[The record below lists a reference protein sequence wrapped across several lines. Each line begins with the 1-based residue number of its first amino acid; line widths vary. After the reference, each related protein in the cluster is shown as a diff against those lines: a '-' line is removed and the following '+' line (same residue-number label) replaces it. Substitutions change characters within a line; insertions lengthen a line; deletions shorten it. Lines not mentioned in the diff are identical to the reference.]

1 MAERRKHKRWSRRV
15 RVRYWPKGFPSKATS
30 GYTSDLSEGGT
41 FVVADRPLRQGSRV
55 QIEFLTDD
63 GGFLLEGIVARSLT
77 YPRELLKV
85 RTAGM
90 GIRFLTVRELVG
102 ELFPTAAT
110 DREGSARP
118 RAEEPDSL
126 RDVLES
132 GARRSERSARRPN
145 SSSSSSPPPA
155 AIPSEP
161 SSSDSKR
168 FPVRFESQD
177 QLFDSW
183 DKDLQYGGLFVSTAA
198 PAALDSEV
206 ELVLQL
212 PHRNGSGL
220 HLKARVVHV
229 HEPESGSRQENLLA
243 GMGVHV
249 IDPEA
254 LARLAEA
261 IGELRG
267 LDI

>member
-15 RVRYWPKGFPSKATS
+15 RVRYWPKGSPNRASS

-41 FVVADRPLRQGSRV
+41 FVVTDRPLRQGSRV

-63 GGFLLEGIVARSLT
+63 GGFLLEGVVARSLT

-90 GIRFLTVRELVG
+90 GVRFLTVRELVA
-102 ELFPTAAT
+102 ELFPTAAS
-110 DREGSARP
+110 DHADSG
-118 RAEEPDSL
+118 RADAQEAGSL
-126 RDVLES
+126 REALES
-132 GARRSERSARRPN
+132 GKSSEDRPRKRPTAP
-145 SSSSSSPPPA
+145 SPSPSPPA
-155 AIPSEP
+155 AVPTEP
-161 SSSDSKR
+161 ASRDSKR
-168 FPVRFESQD
+168 FPVRFENQD
-177 QLFDSW
+177 QLLESW

-198 PAALDSEV
+198 PAPLDSEI

-212 PHRNGSGL
+212 PDCRGHGF

-229 HEPESGSRQENLLA
+229 HRPESSSRQENLLA

-261 IGELRG
+261 IGELKSAQ
-267 LDI
+267 I